1 MGQRLFICVEEY
13 LDFLS
18 CKCLVIVFLIYL
30 RGRWSSSYLFFSILC
45 LLQRIALFFFFLI
58 SSCKKISHLSF
69 IFWLGFGGFFL
80 SHGEIC
86 LCFLNAIFNLQELLL
101 WYYGKTTVY
110 LCFGEK
116 SRTDYC
122 DFVWIVNSTFKR
134 DSEDIIEE
142 NVLDTRVPLNLNSQL
157 NNRGTSAGVPHP
169 F

>member
-1 MGQRLFICVEEY
+1 MPSYSLSHLSSGTLVFLLPIFLNTLFITENCP
-13 LDFLS
+13 
-18 CKCLVIVFLIYL
+18 
-30 RGRWSSSYLFFSILC
+30 
-45 LLQRIALFFFFLI
+45 FFFFLI